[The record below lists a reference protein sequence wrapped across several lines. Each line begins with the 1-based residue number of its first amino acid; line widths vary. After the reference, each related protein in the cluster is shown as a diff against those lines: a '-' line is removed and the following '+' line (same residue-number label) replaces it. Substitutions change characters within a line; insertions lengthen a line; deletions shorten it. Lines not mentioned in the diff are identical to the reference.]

1 MSIKDNSMK
10 KQQEIFEQELI
21 NLWKKTSINVSGE

>member
-21 NLWKKTSINVSGE
+21 NLWKKLQLT